1 MIDAAARP
9 TPSAPLEASDRRPA
23 MLAVTSQLPWPLDR
37 GGHLRTFHLLRTLA
51 RAFRVRLVTTASCDP
66 LARRDGIAALEERGI
81 EVQAVA
87 ISPRRLA
94 REVLRAGTA
103 ALHCEPYV
111 LYRRHDQRPVWT
123 ALREQFASDRPD
135 VYYLDHLDS
144 FVFARLRSHVP
155 VVLDLHNIYS
165 QLVQRSAR
173 EAEQVLTRFYLERE
187 ARLLQRLEARAVRSV
202 DVVLAVSEGDAAHFT
217 GLGARA
223 VHVVPNGVD
232 CSAYAALPTAQR
244 TGPPLLLYLGAM
256 SWAANAHAA
265 RFLASVVLPQVRARI
280 PSARLRIIGADPPP
294 EVRALR
300 ADPGVEVLGAVPDVI
315 PHLRAAHVLA
325 VALKAGGGTRL
336 KILEAF
342 AAGVPVISTPIGC
355 EGLDV
360 ADGTH
365 LLIAPR
371 ERLAD
376 GTLSL
381 LADPGRARAF
391 ATSARA
397 LVRQRYDWQ
406 TVGIAAQAAIASV
419 LEGRVPQPVPAVR
432 KHRVP
437 RPIARPVH
445 ILELRS
451 VRGTGGGP
459 EKTILLGAAQSDP
472 QQFDVTV
479 CYIRDERDD
488 VIAIDTRAARLGV
501 KYCEIRER
509 HSFDH
514 RIWPALRQLIR
525 THAVDVVHAHDY
537 KTDLLALLLARA
549 EGITP
554 LATVHGWIGAARR
567 DQLYYAADKRLLRHF
582 PQVIAVSTPIADAL
596 RRAGVP
602 ANRIATILN
611 GVNHRE
617 FRRDPQRACAARA
630 ALGIP
635 PSAVVIGAVGRLDP
649 VKRFDTLLH
658 AAAVLREQHPEL
670 RLIVAGDGDERDRL
684 LALAHRL
691 ALDDRCHFLGQR
703 DDVVALHHAFDLFVQ
718 SSEYEGTPNAVLEA
732 MAMETPIV
740 ATAIGGTGELIE
752 DEIHGRLVPPND
764 PRALALAIHETL
776 TDSQTTA
783 RRVAAARGRV
793 EHTLSFDARMRALE
807 AIYDRLMTVRRHR
820 A

>member
-1 MIDAAARP
+1 
-9 TPSAPLEASDRRPA
+9 
-23 MLAVTSQLPWPLDR
+23 
-37 GGHLRTFHLLRTLA
+37 
-51 RAFRVRLVTTASCDP
+51 

-94 REVLRAGTA
+94 REVLRAVTA
-103 ALHCEPYV
+103 ALHREPYV

-165 QLVQRSAR
+165 QLVQRSAH

-187 ARLLQRLEARAVRSV
+187 ARLLQRLEAHAVRSV

-232 CSAYAALPTAQR
+232 CSAYASLPTAQR

-256 SWAANAHAA
+256 SWAPNAHAA
-265 RFLASVVLPQVRARI
+265 RFLASVVLPQVRARM

-294 EVRALR
+294 EVCALR
-300 ADPGVEVLGAVPDVI
+300 ARPGVEVLGAVPDVT
-315 PHLRAAHVLA
+315 PHLRAAHVLT
-325 VALKAGGGTRL
+325 VPLEAGGGTRL

-342 AAGVPVISTPIGC
+342 AAGVPVVSTPVGC

-360 ADGTH
+360 MDGTH
-365 LLIAPR
+365 LMVAPR
-371 ERLAD
+371 ASLAD
-376 GTLSL
+376 VTRSL
-381 LADPGRARAF
+381 LADPHRARSLA
-391 ATSARA
+391 ANARV

-406 TVGIAAQAAIASV
+406 TVGLAAQAAIVGV
-419 LEGRVPQPVPAVR
+419 LTARVSPPAVR
-432 KHRVP
+432 KHRGTQP
-437 RPIARPVH
+437 TTGPVR

-459 EKTILLGAAQSDP
+459 EKTILVGAAQADP
-472 QQFDVTV
+472 QKFDVTV
-479 CYIRDERDD
+479 CYVRDERDD
-488 VIAIDTRAARLGV
+488 AIAIDTRAARLGV

-509 HSFDH
+509 HSFDY
-514 RIWPALRQLIR
+514 RIWPALRQLIQ
-525 THAVDVVHAHDY
+525 THAVDIVHAHDY

-549 EGITP
+549 TGITP
-554 LATVHGWIGAARR
+554 LATVHGWTGAGRR
-567 DQLYYAADKRLLRHF
+567 DQLYYAADKRLLRYF
-582 PQVIAVSTPIADAL
+582 PQVIAVSTSLAGKL
-596 RRAGVP
+596 RRAGVSP
-602 ANRIATILN
+602 ERITTILN
-611 GVNHRE
+611 GIDHAQFCRDWRRE
-617 FRRDPQRACAARA
+617 QEARA
-630 ALGIP
+630 GLGIA
-635 PSAVVIGAVGRLDP
+635 PSAIAIGAVGRLEP
-649 VKRFDTLLH
+649 VKRFDILLH
-658 AAAVLREQHPEL
+658 AVALLREQHPEL
-670 RLIVAGDGDERDRL
+670 CLVVAGDGAMRCSL
-684 LALAHRL
+684 LSLAHRL
-691 ALDDRCHFLGQR
+691 ALGNRCQLLGQR

-740 ATAIGGTGELIE
+740 ATAVGGTGELIE
-752 DEIHGRLVPPND
+752 DKIHGRLVPPND
-764 PRALALAIHETL
+764 PRALAVAIHETL
-776 TDSQTTA
+776 TDSQATA
-783 RRVAAARGRV
+783 RRVAAARSRV
-793 EHTLSFDARMRALE
+793 ERTLSFDARMRALE
-807 AIYDRLMTVRRHR
+807 AIYDRLMTARRHR